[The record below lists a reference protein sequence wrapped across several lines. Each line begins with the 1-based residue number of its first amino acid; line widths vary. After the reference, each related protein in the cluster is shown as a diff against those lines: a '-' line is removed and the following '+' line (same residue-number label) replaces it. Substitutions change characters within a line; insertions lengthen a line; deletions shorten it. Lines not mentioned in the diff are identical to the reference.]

1 MSTKRRE
8 TISKSIKSEK
18 NVATQP
24 AADEYSAI
32 PKNVLN
38 LISKYAT
45 EKAVAIFKEQLR
57 ERREKVKDYRL
68 KNTRLLV
75 KKYKWLKNFTGNAVS
90 ELTQLLSEEELVYL
104 ESLGMESFE
113 TRRVESIKDS
123 VIFTNTV
130 LGHIDT
136 MLELYKNKC
145 LSSDREDVQR
155 RWRVLYAMYLSDE
168 IVTPEDVAEQEHIN
182 DRTVY
187 KTLNAAI
194 ADLSVLFFGID
205 LSDIFVC

>member
-1 MSTKRRE
+1 M
-8 TISKSIKSEK
+8 SKSIKSEK

-32 PKNVLN
+32 PKSVLN

-57 ERREKVKDYRL
+57 ERKEKVKDYRL
-68 KNTRLLV
+68 KNTRMLV

-90 ELTQLLSEEELVYL
+90 ELTKLLSEEELVYL

-145 LSSDREDVQR
+145 LSSDKEDVQR

>member
-1 MSTKRRE
+1 M
-8 TISKSIKSEK
+8 SKSIKSEK

>member
-1 MSTKRRE
+1 M
-8 TISKSIKSEK
+8 SKSIKSEK

-145 LSSDREDVQR
+145 LGSDREDVQR

>member
-1 MSTKRRE
+1 M
-8 TISKSIKSEK
+8 SKSIKSEK

-24 AADEYSAI
+24 ATDEYSAI
-32 PKNVLN
+32 PKSVLN

-45 EKAVAIFKEQLR
+45 EKAIAIFKEQLR
-57 ERREKVKDYRL
+57 ERKEKVKDYRL

-145 LSSDREDVQR
+145 LSSDKEDVQR

-205 LSDIFVC
+205 LSDILAC

>member
-1 MSTKRRE
+1 M
-8 TISKSIKSEK
+8 SKSIKSEK

-32 PKNVLN
+32 PKSVLN

>member
-1 MSTKRRE
+1 M
-8 TISKSIKSEK
+8 SKSIKSEK

-24 AADEYSAI
+24 AADEYSVI
-32 PKNVLN
+32 PKSVLN